1 MKKIVIITILI
12 LSLFIIKIP
21 EYVELNNLAIIESVG
36 ISYKD
41 DIYQVHVKEVI
52 PYKDDQGISYRYKY
66 YSSNSETLEK
76 AFINIGKKCNKKV
89 YLNKTKLLIIN
100 KKYKKIITKE
110 LLKNNL
116 KTKHYIYTNED
127 IEKVIREKS

>member
-1 MKKIVIITILI
+1 MKKIIIITILI
-12 LSLFIIKIP
+12 LSLFIVKIP

-41 DIYQVHVKEVI
+41 NIYEVHVKEVI
-52 PYKDDQGISYRYKY
+52 PYRNDEGISYRYKY
-66 YSSNSETLEK
+66 YSSNSDTIKK
-76 AFINIGKKCNKKV
+76 ALVNIEKKCNKKI

-100 KKYKKIITKE
+100 KKYKKKIAKE

-116 KTKHYIYTNED
+116 KTKHYIYTNKN
-127 IEKVIREKS
+127 IKKVIRE

>member
-1 MKKIVIITILI
+1 MKKIIIITILI
-12 LSLFIIKIP
+12 LSLFIVKIP

-41 DIYQVHVKEVI
+41 NIYEVHVKEVI
-52 PYKDDQGISYRYKY
+52 PYRNDEGISYRYKY
-66 YSSNSETLEK
+66 YSRNSNNIKK
-76 AFINIGKKCNKKV
+76 ALVSIKKKCNKKI

-100 KKYKKIITKE
+100 KKYKKKITKE

-116 KTKHYIYTNED
+116 KTKHYIYTNKN
-127 IEKVIREKS
+127 IKKVIRE